1 MEIFDL
7 AARLGQALKADPR
20 LVALEDA
27 KRAYEADP
35 ALQKAL
41 MEYDVQQA
49 VMQNEAAKPDRDM
62 QLIEQIQHR
71 IDTLYR
77 EIAASPAF
85 DALNRAQAEVN
96 ALMNQVNGA
105 IMTEITGEPPTSGCT
120 HNCSTCAGCH

>member
-27 KRAYEADP
+27 KRVYEADP

-71 IDTLYR
+71 IDALYR
-77 EIAASPAF
+77 EIAANPAF

-105 IMTEITGEPPTSGCT
+105 IMTEITGEPPASGCT

>member
-27 KRAYEADP
+27 KRVYEADP

-71 IDTLYR
+71 IDALYR

-85 DALNRAQAEVN
+85 DALNRAQTEVN

-105 IMTEITGEPPTSGCT
+105 IMTEITGEPPASGCT

>member
-20 LVALEDA
+20 LVAREDA

-77 EIAASPAF
+77 EIAANPAF

-105 IMTEITGEPPTSGCT
+105 IMTEITGEPPASGCT

>member
-62 QLIEQIQHR
+62 QLIEQIQDR
-71 IDTLYR
+71 K
-77 EIAASPAF
+77 S
-85 DALNRAQAEVN
+85 V
-96 ALMNQVNGA
+96 V
-105 IMTEITGEPPTSGCT
+105 
-120 HNCSTCAGCH
+120 

>member
-27 KRAYEADP
+27 KRVYEADP

-62 QLIEQIQHR
+62 QLIEQIQQR
-71 IDTLYR
+71 IDALYR
-77 EIAASPAF
+77 EIAANPAF

-105 IMTEITGEPPTSGCT
+105 IMTEITGEPPASGCT

>member
-71 IDTLYR
+71 IDALYR
-77 EIAASPAF
+77 EIAASPAC
-85 DALNRAQAEVN
+85 DARNRAQAEVN

-105 IMTEITGEPPTSGCT
+105 IMTEITGEPPASGCT

>member
-27 KRAYEADP
+27 KRVYEADP

-105 IMTEITGEPPTSGCT
+105 IMTEITGEPPASGCT

>member
-7 AARLGQALKADPR
+7 AAKLGQALKADPR
-20 LVALEDA
+20 LIALEEA
-27 KRAYEADP
+27 KKAYEADP
-35 ALQKAL
+35 TLQKAL
-41 MEYDVQQA
+41 MEYDVQQK
-49 VMQNEAAKPDRDM
+49 VMQNEVAKPDRD
-62 QLIEQIQHR
+62 LHFIEQIQHR

-77 EIAASPAF
+77 EIADNPAF

-105 IMTEITGEPPTSGCT
+105 IMTEITGEPPASGCT

>member
-49 VMQNEAAKPDRDM
+49 VMQNEAAKPDRGM
-62 QLIEQIQHR
+62 QLIEQIQQR

-85 DALNRAQAEVN
+85 GALNRAQAEVN

-105 IMTEITGEPPTSGCT
+105 IMTEITGEPPASGCT